1 MGQLLAI
8 HLAGTDRGLPSG
20 EASQSAKPA
29 GGLLLDMRVFF
40 WIEQDYVV
48 AVQQTRVALDEH
60 GEVAVVAE
68 TEPGAAIGERV
79 GPIAERR

>member
-20 EASQSAKPA
+20 EASQSAKRRA
-29 GGLLLDMRVFF
+29 ASCLTYGCFF

-60 GEVAVVAE
+60 SE
-68 TEPGAAIGERV
+68 V
-79 GPIAERR
+79 GPKLSQVPRSESV